1 MEIKKRIIIAED
13 ATIVRDGLHLIL
25 SANPDYVIVAE
36 ATNGLEAVSLA
47 RKHNPDLILMDLSMP
62 LMNGMTAIW
71 EIKKESPQVRIL
83 VLTVH
88 KSDEFI
94 AAALEAGADGYIL
107 KDAGRH
113 ELMLAVKSV
122 LEGKNYISPGITETL
137 IHGYLGSQTA
147 RPRTLAASLTHRERE
162 ILKLIA
168 EGLKSREIGDL
179 LCISIKTVEKHREN
193 IMQKLDI
200 HNLPALTSFAIDN
213 GLVAHGEM
221 KV

>member
-13 ATIVRDGLHLIL
+13 ATIVREGLHLIL
-25 SANPDYVIVAE
+25 SANPDYLVVAE

-62 LMNGMTAIW
+62 RMNGMTAIW
-71 EIKKESPQVRIL
+71 EIKKENPQVRIL

-94 AAALEAGADGYIL
+94 AAALDAGADGYIL

-147 RPRTLAASLTHRERE
+147 RPRTLAATLTHRERE

-213 GLVAHGEM
+213 GLVAHSQ
-221 KV
+221 

>member
-1 MEIKKRIIIAED
+1 MELKKRIILAED
-13 ATIVRDGLHLIL
+13 ATIVREGLHLIL

-62 LMNGMTAIW
+62 RMNGMTAIW
-71 EIKKESPQVRIL
+71 EIKKENPQVRIL

-94 AAALEAGADGYIL
+94 AAALEAGSDGYIL
-107 KDAGRH
+107 KDASRP

-147 RPRTLAASLTHRERE
+147 RPRTLAATLTHRERE

-213 GLVAHGEM
+213 GLVAPGR
-221 KV
+221 

>member
-13 ATIVRDGLHLIL
+13 ATIVREGLHLIL
-25 SANPDYVIVAE
+25 SANPDYSIVAE

-62 LMNGMTAIW
+62 RMNGMTAIW
-71 EIKKESPQVRIL
+71 EIKKENPQVRIL

-94 AAALEAGADGYIL
+94 AAALDAGADGYIL

-147 RPRTLAASLTHRERE
+147 RPRTLAATLTHRERE

-213 GLVAHGEM
+213 GLVAHSQ
-221 KV
+221 

>member
-13 ATIVRDGLHLIL
+13 ATIVREGLHLIL
-25 SANPDYVIVAE
+25 SANPDYIIVAE

-47 RKHNPDLILMDLSMP
+47 RKHTPDLILMDLSMP

-71 EIKKESPQVRIL
+71 EIKKESPQVKIL

>member
-13 ATIVRDGLHLIL
+13 ATIVREGLRLIL
-25 SANPDYVIVAE
+25 SANPDYLVVAE

-47 RKHNPDLILMDLSMP
+47 QKHKPDLILMDLSMP
-62 LMNGMTAIW
+62 RMNGMTAIW
-71 EIKKESPQVRIL
+71 EIKKENPQIKIL

-107 KDAGRH
+107 KDAGRL

-147 RPRTLAASLTHRERE
+147 RPRTLAATLTHRERE

-213 GLVAHGEM
+213 GLVAHSS
-221 KV
+221 

>member
-13 ATIVRDGLHLIL
+13 ATIVREGLHLIL
-25 SANPDYVIVAE
+25 SANPDYSIVAE

-47 RKHNPDLILMDLSMP
+47 RKHTPDLILMDLSMP

>member
-1 MEIKKRIIIAED
+1 MKGCI
-13 ATIVRDGLHLIL
+13 LIL

-62 LMNGMTAIW
+62 RMNGMTAIW
-71 EIKKESPQVRIL
+71 EIKKENPQVRIL

-107 KDAGRH
+107 KDAGRP

-147 RPRTLAASLTHRERE
+147 RPRTLAATLTHRERE

-213 GLVAHGEM
+213 GLVAPGR
-221 KV
+221 

>member
-13 ATIVRDGLHLIL
+13 ATIVREGLHLIL
-25 SANPDYVIVAE
+25 SANPDYIIVAE

-47 RKHNPDLILMDLSMP
+47 RKHTPDLILMDLSMP

-71 EIKKESPQVRIL
+71 EIKKESPQVKIL

-213 GLVAHGEM
+213 GLVAHGR
-221 KV
+221 

>member
-1 MEIKKRIIIAED
+1 MEVKKRIIIAED
-13 ATIVRDGLHLIL
+13 ATIVREGLYLIL
-25 SANPDYVIVAE
+25 SANPDYAIVAE

-47 RKHNPDLILMDLSMP
+47 RKHTPDLILMDLSMP
-62 LMNGMTAIW
+62 RMNGMTAIG
-71 EIKKESPQVRIL
+71 EIKKENPQVRIL

-94 AAALEAGADGYIL
+94 AAALDAGADGYIL
-107 KDAGRH
+107 KDAGRP
-113 ELMLAVKSV
+113 ELMLAVKLV
-122 LEGKNYISPGITETL
+122 LEGKNYISPGITETV

-179 LCISIKTVEKHREN
+179 LCISTKTVEKHREN

-213 GLVAHGEM
+213 GLVAHSS
-221 KV
+221 

>member
-1 MEIKKRIIIAED
+1 MEVKRRIIIAED
-13 ATIVRDGLHLIL
+13 ATIVREGLHLIL
-25 SANPDYVIVAE
+25 SAGPDYAVIGE
-36 ATNGLEAVSLA
+36 ATNGIEAVSLA
-47 RKHNPDLILMDLSMP
+47 RKHRPDLMLMDLSMP
-62 LMNGMTAIW
+62 LMNGMTAIR
-71 EIKKESPQVRIL
+71 EIKKEAPGVRIL

-107 KDAGRH
+107 KDAGKA

-122 LEGKNYISPGITETL
+122 LDGKSYISPGITETV

-147 RPRTLAASLTHRERE
+147 KPRTLAASLTHRERE
-162 ILKLIA
+162 VLKLIA
-168 EGLKSREIGDL
+168 EGLKSREIGEL
-179 LCISIKTVEKHREN
+179 LCISIKTVDKHREN

-213 GLVAHGEM
+213 GLVAAGR
-221 KV
+221 

>member
-13 ATIVRDGLHLIL
+13 ATIVREGLHLIL
-25 SANPDYVIVAE
+25 SANPDYLVVAE

-47 RKHNPDLILMDLSMP
+47 QKHKPDLILMDLSMP
-62 LMNGMTAIW
+62 RMNGMTAIW
-71 EIKKESPQVRIL
+71 EIKKENPQIKIL

-137 IHGYLGSQTA
+137 IHGYLGSQTT

-193 IMQKLDI
+193 IMQKLEI
-200 HNLPALTSFAIDN
+200 HNLPALTTFAIDN
-213 GLVAHGEM
+213 GLVTPSR
-221 KV
+221 

>member
-13 ATIVRDGLHLIL
+13 ATIVREGLHLIL
-25 SANPDYVIVAE
+25 SANPDYLVVAE

-47 RKHNPDLILMDLSMP
+47 RKYNPDLILMDLSMP
-62 LMNGMTAIW
+62 RMNGMTAIW
-71 EIKKESPQVRIL
+71 EIKKENPQVRIL

-94 AAALEAGADGYIL
+94 AAALDAGADGYIL

-147 RPRTLAASLTHRERE
+147 RPRTLAATLTHRERE

-213 GLVAHGEM
+213 GLVAHSQ
-221 KV
+221 

>member
-1 MEIKKRIIIAED
+1 MEVKKRIIIAED
-13 ATIVRDGLHLIL
+13 ATIVREGLYLIL
-25 SANPDYVIVAE
+25 SANPDYAIVAE

-47 RKHNPDLILMDLSMP
+47 RKHTPDLILMDLSMP
-62 LMNGMTAIW
+62 RMNGMTAIG
-71 EIKKESPQVRIL
+71 EIKKENPQVRIL

-94 AAALEAGADGYIL
+94 AAALDAGADGYIL
-107 KDAGRH
+107 KDAGRP

-122 LEGKNYISPGITETL
+122 LEGKKYISPGITETL

>member
-13 ATIVRDGLHLIL
+13 ATIVREGLHLIL
-25 SANPDYVIVAE
+25 SANPDYLVVAE

-47 RKHNPDLILMDLSMP
+47 QKHTPDLILMDLSMP
-62 LMNGMTAIW
+62 RMNGMTAIW
-71 EIKKESPQVRIL
+71 EIKKENPQIKIL

-107 KDAGRH
+107 KDAGRP

-137 IHGYLGSQTA
+137 IHGYLGSQMT
-147 RPRTLAASLTHRERE
+147 RPRTLAATLTHRERE

-213 GLVAHGEM
+213 GLVAHSS
-221 KV
+221 

>member
-13 ATIVRDGLHLIL
+13 ATIVREGLNLIL
-25 SANPDYVIVAE
+25 SANPDYAIVAE

-47 RKHNPDLILMDLSMP
+47 RKHKPDLILMDLSMP
-62 LMNGMTAIW
+62 RMNGMAAIG
-71 EIKKESPQVRIL
+71 EIKKESPQIRIL

-107 KDAGRH
+107 KDAGRP

-147 RPRTLAASLTHRERE
+147 RPRSLAATLTHRERE

-179 LCISIKTVEKHREN
+179 LCISTKTVEKHREN

-213 GLVAHGEM
+213 GLVAQGR
-221 KV
+221 

>member
-13 ATIVRDGLHLIL
+13 ATIVREGLHLIL
-25 SANPDYVIVAE
+25 SANPDYIIVAE

-47 RKHNPDLILMDLSMP
+47 RKHTPDLILMDLSMP

-213 GLVAHGEM
+213 GLVAHGR
-221 KV
+221 

>member
-13 ATIVRDGLHLIL
+13 ATIVREGLRLIL
-25 SANPDYVIVAE
+25 SANPDYLVVAE

-47 RKHNPDLILMDLSMP
+47 QKHKPDLILMDLSMP
-62 LMNGMTAIW
+62 RMNGMTAIW
-71 EIKKESPQVRIL
+71 EIKKENPQIKIL

-107 KDAGRH
+107 KDAGRL

-137 IHGYLGSQTA
+137 IHGYLGSQTT
-147 RPRTLAASLTHRERE
+147 RPRTLAATLTHRERE

-213 GLVAHGEM
+213 GLVAHSS
-221 KV
+221 